1 MEFCMVITDFEIHKT
16 FFAAG
21 GFEWLCTD
29 KGTRTICAIMLDPAK
44 NKDWFTG
51 PPYNMEEKVFDEYDM
66 EKCYTNFN
74 ANLVSIV
81 SKQSSH
87 PNFLSDDVF
96 KMMRQQEFNNY
107 NRNVLKRDRVATDG
121 SILHPYGAKKS
132 NDKWYIQTFEIF
144 TRKYSQMQ
152 EDDFIKLDFSTE
164 EAMAKRKKL
173 LGL

>member
-1 MEFCMVITDFEIHKT
+1 MVLNDFEINKT
-16 FFAAG
+16 FFSSG

-51 PPYNMEEKVFDEYDM
+51 PSYNMEEKVFDEYDM

-81 SKQSSH
+81 NKKSSH
-87 PNFLSDDVF
+87 PNFASEDVR
-96 KMMRQQEFNNY
+96 KMMNKKEYNNY
-107 NRNVLKRDRVATDG
+107 NKNVLKRDRIATDG

-132 NDKWYIQTFEIF
+132 DDKWYIQTFDIF
-144 TRKYSQMQ
+144 SRQYSQML
-152 EDDFIKLDFSTE
+152 EDDFIKLEYSSE
-164 EAMAKRKKL
+164 EAMEKQLHMKK
-173 LGL
+173 